1 MDANKGNIEHI
12 EFITFIRSARQRSS
26 TAAQLRHENA
36 ELIRIIADFDARL
49 ATVEAERDMIAD
61 TCKRTHESCVKWQ
74 EETRKVAAERD
85 ALQQRLDSL
94 SKLPVIDLSQ
104 HRRISRT
111 GSLSRDII

>member
-1 MDANKGNIEHI
+1 MDTNKSNIELI
-12 EFITFIRSARQRSS
+12 QFITFIKSARRRSS

-36 ELIRIIADFDARL
+36 DLLQVIADFDARL
-49 ATVEAERDMIAD
+49 ATVE
-61 TCKRTHESCVKWQ
+61 
-74 EETRKVAAERD
+74 AERD

>member
-1 MDANKGNIEHI
+1 VNHSNKTYIVIDTDNCTKQIKREINEKMDANKSNIEHI
-12 EFITFIRSARQRSS
+12 EFITFIKSARRRSS

-36 ELIRIIADFDARL
+36 GLLQIIADFDTRL
-49 ATVEAERDMIAD
+49 ATVEAERD
-61 TCKRTHESCVKWQ
+61 E
-74 EETRKVAAERD
+74 
-85 ALQQRLDSL
+85 LQQRLDSV

>member
-1 MDANKGNIEHI
+1 MNQTQAMN
-12 EFITFIRSARQRSS
+12 FIHAARRRSS

-36 ELIRIIADFDARL
+36 GLLQIIADFDARL
-49 ATVEAERDMIAD
+49 ATVEAERD
-61 TCKRTHESCVKWQ
+61 E
-74 EETRKVAAERD
+74 
-85 ALQQRLDSL
+85 LQRRLDSL